1 VVVIFVGR
9 CFQFQKRGLL
19 TMNTRTSFTIA
30 FIPVFMLMASFSAY
44 ALSVNQYE
52 SETKEQRADFVAGEI
67 DKIVAD
73 VAKTNPALSKAI
85 HDYFYVI
92 PEGQPESPGLIA
104 FGAELVV
111 VHNLAEKG
119 KLDLDKVQIEGI
131 LLEIIKLDVVPNQKS
146 KDKQPQA
153 SK

>member
-1 VVVIFVGR
+1 MKVGT
-9 CFQFQKRGLL
+9 FLA
-19 TMNTRTSFTIA
+19 TA
-30 FIPVFMLMASFSAY
+30 FLAGATLMAPFSAY

-104 FGAELVV
+104 FGAEFATVQ
-111 VHNLAEKG
+111 NLAAEG

-131 LLEIIKLDVVPNQKS
+131 LLEIIKLDVI
-146 KDKQPQA
+146 PQFNKNTSPA
-153 SK
+153 PSAHP

>member
-1 VVVIFVGR
+1 M
-9 CFQFQKRGLL
+9 K
-19 TMNTRTSFTIA
+19 TRASFTIA
-30 FIPVFMLMASFSAY
+30 FIVIFMLMMPFSTY

-73 VAKTNPALSKAI
+73 VAKTHPALSKAI

-104 FGAELVV
+104 FGAELAVV
-111 VHNLAEKG
+111 QNLAGEG
-119 KLDLDKVQIEGI
+119 KLDSDKVQIEGI
-131 LLEIIKLDVVPNQKS
+131 LLEIIKLDVVPKQKS
-146 KDKQPQA
+146 KDQQPPA